1 MAISNMTNPIFPL
14 GGTGLH
20 ERAST
25 GAVTTTDATET
36 DIATI
41 PVAEGETV
49 GVDALITARSSD
61 GSEHGKW
68 QLSGL
73 FYRNSG
79 SNVTVEGVIQNVA
92 AHLSA
97 TSVAATD
104 LVADT
109 SNQTIDVRVTGEAGK
124 TLNWT
129 AKVNYTPET

>member
-49 GVDALITARSSD
+49 SVDVTITARRST
-61 GSEHGKW
+61 GAEHGKW

-79 SNVTVEGVIQNVA
+79 GNVTIEGIVQDVA
-92 AHLSA
+92 THQSA
-97 TSVAATD
+97 ASSAAVD
-104 LVADT
+104 MVADT
-109 SNQTIDVRVTGEAGK
+109 SNQTIDIRVTGEAAK
-124 TLNWT
+124 TINWT
-129 AKVNYTPET
+129 AKVNYTSET